1 MYPKKAMSAYLLYSI
16 EKLNGLQ
23 KSNPDKKMTEITKIV
38 ASNWKSLNDEE
49 KQPFHLLAEQDKKR

>member
-1 MYPKKAMSAYLLYSI
+1 MSAYLLYLI

-23 KSNPDKKMTEITKIV
+23 KSNPDKKITEITKIV